1 MTCSHCTRHRW
12 QSWSWSCVCVTYSS
26 AFKPENAPVM
36 FLLKLII
43 WNKLKRTKSSNET
56 TFLHVIFHLVP
67 TVQMQFI
74 IIVLHPPL
82 QIIRIV
88 WIRQKLSRKFL
99 ILLRILTTLPGAGS
113 GPWDLT
119 NDDDQHKS
127 IERRRWRRWNQVKFY
142 LWIYKKIHNNKI
154 T

>member
-1 MTCSHCTRHRW
+1 MFTLHTSQMTIMIMIMCLCHLFHRLLSLKTPLLCS
-12 QSWSWSCVCVTYSS
+12 
-26 AFKPENAPVM
+26 F
-36 FLLKLII
+36 LKLII
-43 WNKLKRTKSSNET
+43 WNKLKRTKSWNET

-67 TVQMQFI
+67 MVQMQCI

-99 ILLRILTTLPGAGS
+99 TLLRILTTLPGAGS

-127 IERRRWRRWNQVKFY
+127 IERRRWRRWNQVNKFY
-142 LWIYKKIHNNKI
+142 LWIYKKFHNNKI